1 MKNKK
6 NIYIL
11 LPIVL
16 LVWGLVIYQFFSFG
30 NEGTVTEMSETNL
43 DIKPITLEKRD
54 STAISVHYRDPFL
67 GKMYAPVQGGAK
79 KTGKRKE
86 PIEKEAIIWPNIVYK
101 GLVSDAKD
109 KKKVFMVILNGRTFL
124 MREKQTEQDVTLTG
138 GNRDRI
144 DVRYKGN
151 AHTILI
157 QQ

>member
-43 DIKPITLEKRD
+43 DIKPIALEKRD
-54 STAISVHYRDPFL
+54 SVAISVHYRDPFL
-67 GKMYAPVQGGAK
+67 GKMYAPLQGGAK
-79 KTGKRKE
+79 KTGKQKNV
-86 PIEKEAIIWPNIVYK
+86 EKEATVLPDIVYK

-109 KKKVFMVILNGRTFL
+109 KKKVFMVILNGHTFL
-124 MREKQTEQDVTLTG
+124 MRE
-138 GNRDRI
+138 
-144 DVRYKGN
+144 
-151 AHTILI
+151 
-157 QQ
+157 